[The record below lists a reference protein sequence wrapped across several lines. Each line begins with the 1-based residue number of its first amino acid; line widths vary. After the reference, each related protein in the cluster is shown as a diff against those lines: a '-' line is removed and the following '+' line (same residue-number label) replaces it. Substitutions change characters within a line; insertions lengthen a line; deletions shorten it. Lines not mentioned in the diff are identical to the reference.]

1 MTRQRLL
8 VVLLC
13 AALAATTYWLAT
25 RTEWVDIEVPMP
37 ARGEARTNQSYAA
50 QRFVEALG
58 AHASRDLELLAPS
71 PASGILLSGWT
82 WDLSPARRMALER
95 WVESGGRLIIDSSVR
110 TNGEFRRWSGIG
122 FDYRQS
128 TDDDRS
134 KEPPCR
140 GYDEEPPAADAVAA
154 NQ

>member
-71 PASGILLSGWT
+71 PASATSQSSAGRPRHGSVNWK
-82 WDLSPARRMALER
+82 RRR
-95 WVESGGRLIIDSSVR
+95 VSICVSDG
-110 TNGEFRRWSGIG
+110 
-122 FDYRQS
+122 S
-128 TDDDRS
+128 T
-134 KEPPCR
+134 E
-140 GYDEEPPAADAVAA
+140 G
-154 NQ
+154 